1 MSKNNKK
8 LLIVVLVLI
17 LVLIVGTTY
26 AWLRLTK
33 SSNTVNKITAG
44 NLELVLD
51 DTTSEGI
58 KLVNEVPRSY
68 RQGME
73 TKEYTF
79 TLTNTSSTSNYSLS
93 LKDLE
98 KYTDEDGNETVIAAE
113 NRINDSKIRYI
124 LLKDGE
130 VATADKSKILTDRTI
145 DTGTIKKGQTIS
157 YSLRVW
163 IDSHAGDN
171 NTESEVMGKIFN
183 VELSLVAEQ
192 TSQVTPTA
200 KTICKRATTL
210 HTEECNNGR
219 CVSDGYGVNG
229 SMGTATITYGNLGT
243 EGTLT
248 SGDAFDCDVNGD
260 GVYDSATEKCDYV
273 AVIDNTSLNIE
284 VNNNSSL
291 RVLERNIEYA
301 YRLYSKKI
309 KRGEREY
316 DYTQVIQFNLNNF
329 SFKGNDKIIDI
340 YGVKNDSD
348 LTLSNKI
355 IFVQIYVPNLRKKW
369 YNEGIESLNEA
380 EKYILALVEM
390 DIEKLKSLGGE
401 KLMEEYVKEAEEVSF
416 EGGVGESYDKE
427 WALKDQ
433 AYRDGEEKGSTT
445 KAIEIAKSMLEKNM
459 DINLISEL
467 TKLSK
472 EEIDR
477 LK

>member
-1 MSKNNKK
+1 M
-8 LLIVVLVLI
+8 
-17 LVLIVGTTY
+17 
-26 AWLRLTK
+26 
-33 SSNTVNKITAG
+33 
-44 NLELVLD
+44 
-51 DTTSEGI
+51 
-58 KLVNEVPRSY
+58 
-68 RQGME
+68 
-73 TKEYTF
+73 
-79 TLTNTSSTSNYSLS
+79 
-93 LKDLE
+93 LKAMFQ
-98 KYTDEDGNETVIAAE
+98 NE
-113 NRINDSKIRYI
+113 NRLKYSAKFLSYFIDLDYEVILKNIYLAKNELDKEKESSK
-124 LLKDGE
+124 
-130 VATADKSKILTDRTI
+130 
-145 DTGTIKKGQTIS
+145 
-157 YSLRVW
+157 
-163 IDSHAGDN
+163 
-171 NTESEVMGKIFN
+171 
-183 VELSLVAEQ
+183 AE
-192 TSQVTPTA
+192 
-200 KTICKRATTL
+200 R
-210 HTEECNNGR
+210 
-219 CVSDGYGVNG
+219 
-229 SMGTATITYGNLGT
+229 
-243 EGTLT
+243 
-248 SGDAFDCDVNGD
+248 
-260 GVYDSATEKCDYV
+260 CDYV

-401 KLMEEYVKEAEEVSF
+401 ELMEEYVKEAEEVSF

-433 AYRDGEEKGSTT
+433 AYRDGKDEGREEGSTT

-459 DINLISEL
+459 DIDLISQLTSLNINEIKAL
-467 TKLSK
+467 TK
-472 EEIDR
+472 
-477 LK
+477 